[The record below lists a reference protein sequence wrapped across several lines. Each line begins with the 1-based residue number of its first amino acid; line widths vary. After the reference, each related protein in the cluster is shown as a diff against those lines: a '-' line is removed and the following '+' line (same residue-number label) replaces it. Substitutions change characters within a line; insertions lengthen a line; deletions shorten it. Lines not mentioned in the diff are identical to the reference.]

1 MTKQVEYQIR
11 EDVDVSTLTTSYQ
24 LVKTFT
30 APIIAY
36 KVVNESTIGID
47 ISTNG
52 TDNNDR
58 AAPEGDYVWDIR
70 TNHGREQQ
78 LAFSIGTSI
87 YMKRGSVAGTGFAY
101 ICALNERQ

>member
-1 MTKQVEYQIR
+1 MTKQAEYQIR

-24 LVKTFT
+24 LIKTFT
-30 APIIAY
+30 DPIIAY
-36 KVVNESTIGID
+36 KVVNESIIGID

-52 TDNNDR
+52 TDDHDR
-58 AAPEGDYVWDIR
+58 AAPDGDYVWDIR

-78 LAFSIGTSI
+78 LAFPVRTSI
-87 YMKRGSVAGTGFAY
+87 YMKRGAVAGTGFAY